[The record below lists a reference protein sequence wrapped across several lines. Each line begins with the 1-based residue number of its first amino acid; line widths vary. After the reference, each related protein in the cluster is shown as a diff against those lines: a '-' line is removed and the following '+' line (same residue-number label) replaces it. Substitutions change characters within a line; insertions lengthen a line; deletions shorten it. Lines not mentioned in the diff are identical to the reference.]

1 MKKVLI
7 VCLSLYR
14 FENLVLRMWS
24 HLKMMESFQLIHVA
38 QMENPQ
44 FLGITPSS
52 KLGCLQ
58 LKWLME
64 NNPFAF
70 LLLGKHWTRCTHL
83 WWCPASS
90 SSSRGHGQSS
100 SDNNFDKRTQKSKP
114 KDHQADLNK
123 KFRCFFLGHQN
134 KLIMLLSTCTYS
146 VHGVWKFPYCTTL
159 LTGITLHEY
168 AQTCVKISTQ
178 EIKQSLKKIGM
189 HGPTLFN
196 HAQTL

>member
-24 HLKMMESFQLIHVA
+24 HLKMMESFQLIHGA

-70 LLLGKHWTRCTHL
+70 LLPTKHAGRTCDGG
-83 WWCPASS
+83 WCPAS

-100 SDNNFDKRTQKSKP
+100 SDNNFDKRTQKSQP
-114 KDHQADLNK
+114 KIIKQFPFFHITK
-123 KFRCFFLGHQN
+123 KYDVFFLGHQN
-134 KLIMLLSTCTYS
+134 KLMMLLMYIDTSQCM
-146 VHGVWKFPYCTTL
+146 K
-159 LTGITLHEY
+159 ITKKCNEF
-168 AQTCVKISTQ
+168 AQT
-178 EIKQSLKKIGM
+178 KKYNV
-189 HGPTLFN
+189 F
-196 HAQTL
+196 AQTLVG